1 MLALLGDYTLQTVA
15 LGAIILGVASGAL
28 GSFAVLR
35 RQSLLGDALS
45 HAALPGVALGFLIAG
60 GRALPALLAGALA
73 TGVAAALTITLLQRR
88 SRLKSDA
95 AIGIALSVYFA
106 VGVVLLSV
114 VQRSAGAGQAGL
126 ETFLFG
132 QAAAILRS
140 DLGLMAGVAAAALVL
155 LVALWKEFELT
166 SFDPVFA
173 ASLGLPVALLD
184 AVMTAMIALA
194 VVLGLQ
200 MVGVVLMSAMIVAPA
215 VAARQW
221 TNRLGLMVLLAAVFA
236 ALSGVVGALVSA
248 SARGLATGPLIVL
261 TLTVWTAISLTFAPN
276 RGFVAAARRRRRVRH
291 ALRDR
296 QVLALLDEL
305 AQRHDD
311 PNYASEQGLLDGYL
325 GVKSGAALRALHEAG
340 LVEQVRHRP
349 EEGVHWRL
357 TDAGRDAL
365 AQPGNGVE
373 EAYA

>member
-1 MLALLGDYTLQTVA
+1 MDGAAQRADDRAGSGRRGVHARESACRIRRERRAARRAGRGTGRERSLTMLALLGDYTLQTVA

-140 DLGLMAGVAAAALVL
+140 DLGLMAGVATAALVL

-184 AVMTAMIALA
+184 AVMT
-194 VVLGLQ
+194 
-200 MVGVVLMSAMIVAPA
+200 
-215 VAARQW
+215 
-221 TNRLGLMVLLAAVFA
+221 
-236 ALSGVVGALVSA
+236 
-248 SARGLATGPLIVL
+248 
-261 TLTVWTAISLTFAPN
+261 
-276 RGFVAAARRRRRVRH
+276 
-291 ALRDR
+291 
-296 QVLALLDEL
+296 
-305 AQRHDD
+305 
-311 PNYASEQGLLDGYL
+311 
-325 GVKSGAALRALHEAG
+325 
-340 LVEQVRHRP
+340 
-349 EEGVHWRL
+349 
-357 TDAGRDAL
+357 
-365 AQPGNGVE
+365 
-373 EAYA
+373 